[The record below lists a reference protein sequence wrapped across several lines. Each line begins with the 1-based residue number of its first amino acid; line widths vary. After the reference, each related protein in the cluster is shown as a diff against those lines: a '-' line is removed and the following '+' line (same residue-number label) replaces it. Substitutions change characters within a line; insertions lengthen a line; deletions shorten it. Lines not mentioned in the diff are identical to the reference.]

1 MVLASIVSSLLYL
14 LVAFLQYRS
23 IRANTTLARPTLI
36 TLAAVA
42 IALHGLSAWYVLQSP
57 EGINLGFFKISS
69 LIFWIIN
76 MATVISLR
84 WRPLENLLVILF
96 PLASL
101 SVLVS
106 ALAPGNNSPMES
118 IAPGLLFHIG
128 SSVLA
133 YAVLTIAACQAAVVS
148 AQDYQLHHRH
158 TIGLVQILPPLELM
172 ETMLFEI
179 IWVGLILLTLSIASG
194 MVFLEDMFAQHLV
207 HKTVLSI
214 CAWWVFS
221 ILLWGHHQLGWRSQ
235 TAARFT
241 LAGFVVLMLAYFGSK
256 LVLEVILQ
264 RV

>member
-1 MVLASIVSSLLYL
+1 MVLTSVVTSLLYL

-23 IRANTTLARPTLI
+23 IRANTSLARRTLI
-36 TLAAVA
+36 TLSLVV
-42 IALHGLSAWYVLQSP
+42 IALHGFSAWDSLQSAV
-57 EGINLGFFKISS
+57 GINLGFFKISS

-76 MATVISLR
+76 LGFILSLR

-96 PLASL
+96 PLASV
-101 SVLVS
+101 SVLIS
-106 ALAPGNNSPMES
+106 ALAPGNGNLLEDL
-118 IAPGLLFHIG
+118 APGLLFHIG

-133 YAVLTIAACQAAVVS
+133 YAVLTIAACQAAMVS
-148 AQDYQLHHRH
+148 AQDYQLRHRH
-158 TIGLVQILPPLELM
+158 TVGLVQILPPMELM
-172 ETMLFEI
+172 ETMLFEL
-179 IWVGLILLTLSIASG
+179 IWVGVLLLTLSIASG
-194 MVFLEDMFAQHLV
+194 MVFLDDMFAQSLV

-221 ILLWGHHQLGWRSQ
+221 ILLWGHRKLGWRSQ

-241 LAGFVVLMLAYFGSK
+241 LAGFAVLMLAYFGSK

>member
-1 MVLASIVSSLLYL
+1 MVLTSIITSLLYL
-14 LVAFLQYRS
+14 VIATLQYRS
-23 IRANTTLARPTLI
+23 IRANTSLARPTLMAL
-36 TLAAVA
+36 TLVA
-42 IALHGLSAWYVLQSP
+42 IALHGFSAWHSLQSP

-69 LIFWIIN
+69 VIFLIIN
-76 MATVISLR
+76 LTFTISLL

-101 SVLVS
+101 SVLTS
-106 ALAPGNNSPMES
+106 AFAPGSGNPLEN
-118 IAPGLLFHIG
+118 IAPGLFFHI
-128 SSVLA
+128 STSVMA

-148 AQDYQLHHRH
+148 AQDYQLRHRH
-158 TIGLVQILPPLELM
+158 TVGLVQILPPLELM
-172 ETMLFEI
+172 ESMLFEI
-179 IWVGLILLTLSIASG
+179 IWVGLGLLTLSIASG

-221 ILLWGHHQLGWRSQ
+221 ILLWGHHHRGWRSQ

-241 LAGFVVLMLAYFGSK
+241 LAGFAVLMLAYFGSK
-256 LVLEVILQ
+256 LVLELILQ